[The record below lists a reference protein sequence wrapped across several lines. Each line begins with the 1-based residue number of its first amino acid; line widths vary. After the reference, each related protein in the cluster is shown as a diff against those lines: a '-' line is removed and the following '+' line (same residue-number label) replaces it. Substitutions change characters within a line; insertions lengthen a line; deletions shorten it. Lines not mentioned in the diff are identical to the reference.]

1 MIKTRFIVAIGLLM
15 TLACCSNSGT
25 DQTPDPNPPTPP
37 TPPATGDYVS
47 VQNGKIYAPNG
58 GELSL
63 WGVNFQPC
71 LSWEYNDRLKR
82 HGIPQT
88 AEALRRVAENNLE
101 EVTKLKVS
109 VIRCHLTPAD
119 FTDAEGN
126 LVETPYLDV
135 LDYMVAE
142 AAERGIYITLAL
154 INHMGSGYV
163 PNSVFMTAA
172 RQEWVHDKE
181 VVRKSKNY
189 VRQLLTRKNNYSGT
203 TYAAEKHIALWELI
217 NEPEAFS
224 YTDIQSNPAAYADF
238 QSWAAGNG
246 QQDNDASYALFRQEL
261 IRDYIDG
268 MYDVIREAGAQ
279 QPVVWSHNWHRYRNG
294 NPDIF
299 KGALASKAE
308 AVEQS
313 QRPHVAG
320 LFGLVQPVFRRREW
334 LRVDDAPRIRR
345 QGEDRLRVRDLLQP
359 KRLSLPHTGAVF
371 PGAGRAVRLNV
382 DVYHA
387 GIRPLPLRFAF
398 PEPHVHAEKSRQLHR
413 GGRNL
418 QIHPAGTNV

>member
-25 DQTPDPNPPTPP
+25 DHTPDPNPPTPP

-47 VQNGKIYAPNG
+47 VQNGKIYAPDG

-238 QSWAAGNG
+238 
-246 QQDNDASYALFRQEL
+246 
-261 IRDYIDG
+261 
-268 MYDVIREAGAQ
+268 
-279 QPVVWSHNWHRYRNG
+279 
-294 NPDIF
+294 
-299 KGALASKAE
+299 
-308 AVEQS
+308 
-313 QRPHVAG
+313 
-320 LFGLVQPVFRRREW
+320 
-334 LRVDDAPRIRR
+334 
-345 QGEDRLRVRDLLQP
+345 
-359 KRLSLPHTGAVF
+359 
-371 PGAGRAVRLNV
+371 
-382 DVYHA
+382 
-387 GIRPLPLRFAF
+387 
-398 PEPHVHAEKSRQLHR
+398 
-413 GGRNL
+413 
-418 QIHPAGTNV
+418 

>member
-142 AAERGIYITLAL
+142 AAEQGHLHYAGPYQPHGQRLRAQFGIHDRRPPGVGT
-154 INHMGSGYV
+154 
-163 PNSVFMTAA
+163 
-172 RQEWVHDKE
+172 RQGGRPEI
-181 VVRKSKNY
+181 
-189 VRQLLTRKNNYSGT
+189 
-203 TYAAEKHIALWELI
+203 EKLR
-217 NEPEAFS
+217 P
-224 YTDIQSNPAAYADF
+224 PAAHA
-238 QSWAAGNG
+238 QKTT
-246 QQDNDASYALFRQEL
+246 
-261 IRDYIDG
+261 IRG
-268 MYDVIREAGAQ
+268 
-279 QPVVWSHNWHRYRNG
+279 
-294 NPDIF
+294 
-299 KGALASKAE
+299 
-308 AVEQS
+308 
-313 QRPHVAG
+313 RPM
-320 LFGLVQPVFRRREW
+320 
-334 LRVDDAPRIRR
+334 
-345 QGEDRLRVRDLLQP
+345 RLRNTSP
-359 KRLSLPHTGAVF
+359 CGS
-371 PGAGRAVRLNV
+371 
-382 DVYHA
+382 
-387 GIRPLPLRFAF
+387 
-398 PEPHVHAEKSRQLHR
+398 
-413 GGRNL
+413 
-418 QIHPAGTNV
+418 

>member
-246 QQDNDASYALFRQEL
+246 QQDNDASYALFRQDL
-261 IRDYIDG
+261 SGIISTACTTSSGRPG
-268 MYDVIREAGAQ
+268 RSSPSSGATTGT
-279 QPVVWSHNWHRYRNG
+279 VTATATR
-294 NPDIF
+294 IF
-299 KGALASKAE
+299 SKAP
-308 AVEQS
+308 S
-313 QRPHVAG
+313 PRRPKPWPAATIRG
-320 LFGLVQPVFRRREW
+320 RISCRRTTGAIPKTSRRRI
-334 LRVDDAPRIRR
+334 IR
-345 QGEDRLRVRDLLQP
+345 
-359 KRLSLPHTGAVF
+359 
-371 PGAGRAVRLNV
+371 AGSTS
-382 DVYHA
+382 
-387 GIRPLPLRFAF
+387 I
-398 PEPHVHAEKSRQLHR
+398 S
-413 GGRNL
+413 
-418 QIHPAGTNV
+418 TT

>member
-1 MIKTRFIVAIGLLM
+1 M
-15 TLACCSNSGT
+15 
-25 DQTPDPNPPTPP
+25 
-37 TPPATGDYVS
+37 
-47 VQNGKIYAPNG
+47 
-58 GELSL
+58 
-63 WGVNFQPC
+63 
-71 LSWEYNDRLKR
+71 
-82 HGIPQT
+82 
-88 AEALRRVAENNLE
+88 AENNLE

-246 QQDNDASYALFRQEL
+246 QQDNDASYA
-261 IRDYIDG
+261 
-268 MYDVIREAGAQ
+268 
-279 QPVVWSHNWHRYRNG
+279 PVSYTH
-294 NPDIF
+294 
-299 KGALASKAE
+299 
-308 AVEQS
+308 
-313 QRPHVAG
+313 
-320 LFGLVQPVFRRREW
+320 
-334 LRVDDAPRIRR
+334 LRAH
-345 QGEDRLRVRDLLQP
+345 E
-359 KRLSLPHTGAVF
+359 T
-371 PGAGRAVRLNV
+371 
-382 DVYHA
+382 
-387 GIRPLPLRFAF
+387 
-398 PEPHVHAEKSRQLHR
+398 
-413 GGRNL
+413 
-418 QIHPAGTNV
+418 